1 MGIGRLR
8 WIKGG
13 FGQIRVYGEREVR
26 IEAKQVR
33 QRVGGLEETGWLR
46 FRGRGAGG

>member
-13 FGQIRVYGEREVR
+13 FGQVRVYGERDRNGKMPV
-26 IEAKQVR
+26 AGKQVR
-33 QRVGGLEETGWLR
+33 QRVGVRGNGLAKG
-46 FRGRGAGG
+46 